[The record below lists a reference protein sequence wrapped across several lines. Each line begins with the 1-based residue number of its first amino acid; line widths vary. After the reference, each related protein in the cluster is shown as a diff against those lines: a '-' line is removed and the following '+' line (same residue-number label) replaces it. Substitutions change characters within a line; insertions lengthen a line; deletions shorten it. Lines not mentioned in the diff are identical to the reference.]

1 MKILQ
6 CVFALSLFTVQAAA
20 QDSQT
25 PSQAQPTSGNQVV
38 VQLVGGDSL
47 RGELVSETPDSIII
61 KHAVLGQMTIAR
73 SNMTSMVTQTANP
86 ATTPSEPANVAAIAT
101 DITNANQASSEAVLI
116 DSAKGAAAAPA
127 GGSAAEAPKPV
138 LPVSP
143 WTFVLAAN
151 ANYTDASDKQLDFRV
166 AGAAVYEIKDVEKWK
181 LDAEYFFKTVNDA
194 TTDNNLLVTSVYDR
208 DITATDWLWFLKAQG
223 QASSL
228 EAWEERLSGWGG
240 IGYRFFKAP
249 PIAIVGKVGL
259 GATHEFGAVNETY
272 PEGYLELDGKW
283 DITERQ
289 SLQGNVYI
297 APDLSDIS
305 QYITIAR
312 AEWALKVDPE
322 LGLSLVGGLRF
333 QYQSNVPAG
342 ENATDLRVYAGLKM
356 DF

>member
-1 MKILQ
+1 MRKKILQ
-6 CVFALSLFTVQAAA
+6 CIFALSLFTVQAAA
-20 QDSQT
+20 QA
-25 PSQAQPTSGNQVV
+25 PAQPQPMPGNQVV

-61 KHAVLGQMTIAR
+61 KHSVLGQMTITR

-86 ATTPSEPANVAAIAT
+86 AATPNAPANVAAIAT
-101 DITNANQASSEAVLI
+101 DITNANQASSEAVVI
-116 DSAKGAAAAPA
+116 DSAKGAAAA
-127 GGSAAEAPKPV
+127 GSAAEAPKPV
-138 LPVSP
+138 LPVSN
-143 WTFVLAAN
+143 WKFVLAAN

-166 AGAAVYEIKDVEKWK
+166 AGGAVYEIKDVEKWK

-289 SLQGNVYI
+289 SIQGNVYI

-305 QYITIAR
+305 QYMTIAR